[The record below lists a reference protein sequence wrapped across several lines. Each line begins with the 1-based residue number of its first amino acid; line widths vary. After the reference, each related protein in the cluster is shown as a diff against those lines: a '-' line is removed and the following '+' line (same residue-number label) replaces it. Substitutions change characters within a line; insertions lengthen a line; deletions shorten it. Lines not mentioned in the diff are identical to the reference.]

1 MRALQE
7 LTINRRMRA
16 LFCGGAARAGPLR
29 LAVHEGAATVDPDL
43 EGVLPSHSSSD
54 PEAKEAKVGRLR

>member
-16 LFCGGAARAGPLR
+16 LLLRECSARGGLHDWPSMRGR
-29 LAVHEGAATVDPDL
+29 ATVDPDV
-43 EGVLPSHSSSD
+43 EGVLPSRSSSD
-54 PEAKEAKVGRLR
+54 PEAKVGRLR

>member
-16 LFCGGAARAGPLR
+16 LFCGSAPRAGAFTIGP
-29 LAVHEGAATVDPDL
+29 TVDPDV
-43 EGVLPSHSSSD
+43 EGVLPSRSSSD
-54 PEAKEAKVGRLR
+54 PEAKVGRLR